1 MKTHV
6 NLYQASCQPQKT
18 HFNFKQ
24 LLLMLLIGAGLSIV
38 ITLSSLE
45 VIKRG
50 AIRVIEAENTL
61 LTLENQFTSLVENNL
76 NEHPKQEHNKKRKAL
91 LDEIAKKQGL
101 LAHLNDIDLTEKIPF
116 PDVML
121 GITRSN
127 KDYVSLT
134 QLKMT
139 SHKLSVK
146 GKATKSALIP
156 QWLMSMKKTPELAG
170 MAFNNIDISQQSGG
184 FIFHL
189 NQDVLPKDG
198 LK

>member
-24 LLLMLLIGAGLSIV
+24 LLLMLLIATGLSIV
-38 ITLSSLE
+38 LTLSSLE
-45 VIKRG
+45 VTKRG
-50 AIRVIEAENTL
+50 AIQIIEAENTL
-61 LTLENQFTSLVENNL
+61 LTLENQFTSLVESNL
-76 NEHPKQEHNKKRKAL
+76 SEPPKQEHNKKRKAL

-101 LAHLNDIDLTEKIPF
+101 LAHLNDIDLSEKITF
-116 PDVML
+116 PEVML
-121 GITRSN
+121 GIANSN

-139 SHKLSVK
+139 NNKLSVQ

-156 QWLMSMKKTPELAG
+156 QWLMSMNKTPELAS

-189 NQDVLPKDG
+189 NQDVQSKDG
-198 LK
+198 LE